1 VSVLGRK
8 HPARPGARGSLP
20 LAWQQFRLERKMFWR
35 NPSAAF
41 FNFLLPLLFL
51 VLTAT
56 AFGVSDDDL
65 EVLVP
70 GIAGMGVLATTFTSL
85 AFNLTYLRNE
95 GILKR
100 IRGTPMPPA
109 AYLAGLIGSSA
120 LNAFLQVAL
129 VVTIGNLAYGVDW
142 PQDPALLTAFTVLGL
157 VCFAALGVAFSHAI
171 PNEEAAPAYTNAVFL
186 PLIFISGVFYSADE
200 LPEALRVIAE
210 ALPLKHLIDGLSQAI
225 VGGGGDAGTAALVV
239 AGWAA
244 AGLVLAVR
252 FFRWS

>member
-8 HPARPGARGSLP
+8 QPARPAARGSFP

-56 AFGVSDDDL
+56 AFSVSDEGL
-65 EVLVP
+65 EILVP

-85 AFNLTYLRNE
+85 AFNLTYLREE

-100 IRGTPMPPA
+100 IRGTPMPPG

-120 LNAFLQVAL
+120 LNAFLQVAM
-129 VVTIGNLAYGVDW
+129 VVAIGHFAYGVDW
-142 PQDPALLTAFTVLGL
+142 PDDPALLLLFTVLGL
-157 VCFAALGVAFSHAI
+157 ICFAALGVAFSHAI

-186 PLIFISGVFYSADE
+186 PLIFISGVFYSADD
-200 LPEALRVIAE
+200 LPEALKVIAE
-210 ALPLKHLIDGLSQAI
+210 VLPLKHLIDGMSLAI
-225 VGGGGDAGTAALVV
+225 VGGDGDAATAALVV
-239 AGWAA
+239 GAWAVG
-244 AGLVLAVR
+244 GLVLAVR
-252 FFRWS
+252 FFRWQ